1 MMFTSIQL
9 RVDQLKVNIF
19 SLLRAALGL
28 SIEVMQE
35 FLRTKSE
42 PISGKKADLIDRVS
56 TWLDSH

>member
-1 MMFTSIQL
+1 MMFTWIQL

-19 SLLRAALGL
+19 SLLGL
-28 SIEVMQE
+28 SVEAAQE

>member
-1 MMFTSIQL
+1 MMFTWTQL

-28 SIEVMQE
+28 STEAAQE

-42 PISGKKADLIDRVS
+42 PASGKKADLIDRIS